1 MEQRQLGKQ
10 GLPVSAIGLGCMGM
24 SEIYGPTDEKE
35 SIAAIHQALELDV
48 NFLAATISKV
58 KSQKW

>member
-1 MEQRQLGKQ
+1 MEQRQLGRQ
-10 GLPVSAIGLGCMGM
+10 GLPASAIGLGCVGM

-35 SIAAIHQALELDV
+35 SIATIHQALELDV